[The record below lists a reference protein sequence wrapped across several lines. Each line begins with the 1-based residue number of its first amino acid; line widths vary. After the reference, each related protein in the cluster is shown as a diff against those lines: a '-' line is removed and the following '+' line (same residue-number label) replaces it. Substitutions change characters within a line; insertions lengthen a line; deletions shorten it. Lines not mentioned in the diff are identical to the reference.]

1 MNKSIV
7 KIGQTDVTVKE
18 YKGKRV
24 VAFKDID
31 QCHSRPE
38 GTARRN
44 FNANV
49 QHMIDGTDYFKVCA
63 NEIRTHKIM
72 ELSSK
77 AHEDV
82 TLITESGYLM
92 LVKSFTDDLAWDVQR
107 QLVNT
112 YFTVKKPNQNM
123 FALPKDYSSALRS
136 LADKV
141 DENNK
146 LKETNAQQQQLIEEQ
161 KPKVNYYDVILS
173 SKDAVSITKIAKDYG
188 KTARWMNE
196 FLHKYK
202 VQFKQGKTWLLYQP
216 YAMQGYTKSETI
228 SYDKYDG
235 ETGTAIHTKW
245 TQKGRLFIYD
255 LLKEHNVLPLID
267 IDNSNNVE

>member
-1 MNKSIV
+1 MEN
-7 KIGQTDVTVKE
+7 
-18 YKGKRV
+18 
-24 VAFKDID
+24 
-31 QCHSRPE
+31 
-38 GTARRN
+38 
-44 FNANV
+44 
-49 QHMIDGTDYFKVCA
+49 
-63 NEIRTHKIM
+63 
-72 ELSSK
+72 ELSVFVKGDKLYTDSRDVAKMVGKDHAHLMRDISGYIDVMNHNPILDSDDFFIKSSYK
-77 AHEDV
+77 AG
-82 TLITESGYLM
+82 TGKTYLCYLITKRGCEFVANKLTGKKGIIFTAIYINAFHSMEEKIKEHNQDM
-92 LVKSFTDDLAWDVQR
+92 L
-107 QLVNT
+107 
-112 YFTVKKPNQNM
+112 
-123 FALPKDYSSALRS
+123 ALPKDYSSALRS

-202 VQFKQGKTWLLYQP
+202 VQFKQGNTWLLYKP
-216 YAMQGYTKSETI
+216 YATQGYTKSETI
-228 SYDKYDG
+228 PYDKYDG

-255 LLKEHNVLPLID
+255 LLKKHHVLPLID
-267 IDNSNNVE
+267 IDNSIDNN